1 MESLKLPELRAKCI
15 SYGLKKS
22 GNKPDLI
29 QRILDHEKS
38 FTAECVQKAV
48 EIEKELLTSSDSGEI
63 LEFINVKQS
72 IDNLLSN
79 EMSSQATTS
88 SEHESF
94 QESALDKKRFRTTYT
109 KSDSFATHIDAIA
122 VIKDEFDRERLMDT
136 KDGQKER
143 WTCKHFGC
151 PKKCYILFTLHD
163 ESVSLWHNDQEHFH
177 EDSKIKDKFGIQPIT
192 KEIIDK
198 LFRQGTKAPKQVLG
212 VLRKCSE
219 REIKDSHN
227 KLVENPDFVPGLVLP
242 TSLQIRNY
250 IANTLKPKEVL
261 THFNYSDLAKWINEH
276 KDVPESEDEPYVI
289 DSYINVNDLSPKG
302 SQSK

>member
-1 MESLKLPELRAKCI
+1 
-15 SYGLKKS
+15 
-22 GNKPDLI
+22 
-29 QRILDHEKS
+29 
-38 FTAECVQKAV
+38 
-48 EIEKELLTSSDSGEI
+48 
-63 LEFINVKQS
+63 
-72 IDNLLSN
+72 
-79 EMSSQATTS
+79 
-88 SEHESF
+88 
-94 QESALDKKRFRTTYT
+94 
-109 KSDSFATHIDAIA
+109 
-122 VIKDEFDRERLMDT
+122 MDT

-143 WTCKHFGC
+143 WTCKQFGC